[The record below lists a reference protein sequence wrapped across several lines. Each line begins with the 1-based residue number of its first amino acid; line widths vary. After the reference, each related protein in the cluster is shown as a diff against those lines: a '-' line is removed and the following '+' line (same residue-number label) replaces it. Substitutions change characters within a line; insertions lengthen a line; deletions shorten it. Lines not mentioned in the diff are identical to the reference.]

1 MNKKISV
8 IVAVYN
14 TEKYLKRCLESLI
27 HQSYQNLEIIVVEDG
42 SKDDSKPVLENY
54 KNNPKIKIIYNKK
67 NSGLS
72 YSRNRGLE
80 NATGDYIGYL
90 DSDDYV
96 DADYYEKLMQS
107 INENKSDIAI
117 CDMKVVYDDTNMEI
131 ISKYYLPIFLLNQI
145 IDIQQNQ

>member
-42 SKDDSKPVLENY
+42 SKDDSKQVLENY

-67 NSGLS
+67 
-72 YSRNRGLE
+72 
-80 NATGDYIGYL
+80 
-90 DSDDYV
+90 
-96 DADYYEKLMQS
+96 K
-107 INENKSDIAI
+107 
-117 CDMKVVYDDTNMEI
+117 
-131 ISKYYLPIFLLNQI
+131 
-145 IDIQQNQ
+145 